1 MVSEFL
7 SAPTTICYPLP
18 PRPPARLWQRFSRI
32 SCHMPI
38 TPTPLT
44 AAIAGV
50 FAGVAMPL
58 IWSKLGDETLNW
70 VFAFLLVI
78 ALPMHV
84 LVVGFNPPREAGQ
97 GGSNSALI
105 KRVAVWL
112 AAAMAAVALTR
123 ILSL

>member
-1 MVSEFL
+1 MKL
-7 SAPTTICYPLP
+7 TRT
-18 PRPPARLWQRFSRI
+18 
-32 SCHMPI
+32 PI
-38 TPTPLT
+38 T
-44 AAIAGV
+44 AAIAGL
-50 FAGVAMPL
+50 FAGIVMPL
-58 IWSKLGDETLNW
+58 IWPKLGDETLNW

-112 AAAMAAVALTR
+112 AAAVAAVALTR

>member
-1 MVSEFL
+1 MKL
-7 SAPTTICYPLP
+7 
-18 PRPPARLWQRFSRI
+18 
-32 SCHMPI
+32 
-38 TPTPLT
+38 TPTPIT
-44 AAIAGV
+44 AAIAGL
-50 FAGVAMPL
+50 FAGIVMPL
-58 IWSKLGDETLNW
+58 IWPRLGEETLTW

-97 GGSNSALI
+97 GGWNSALI

-112 AAAMAAVALTR
+112 AAAVAAVALTR

>member
-1 MVSEFL
+1 MPH
-7 SAPTTICYPLP
+7 AHHPTP
-18 PRPPARLWQRFSRI
+18 
-32 SCHMPI
+32 
-38 TPTPLT
+38 PLT

-58 IWSKLGDETLNW
+58 IWPKLGDETLNW

-78 ALPMHV
+78 ALPMHA
-84 LVVGFNPPREAGQ
+84 LVVGFKPPREAGQ

-112 AAAMAAVALTR
+112 AAAVAAVALTR